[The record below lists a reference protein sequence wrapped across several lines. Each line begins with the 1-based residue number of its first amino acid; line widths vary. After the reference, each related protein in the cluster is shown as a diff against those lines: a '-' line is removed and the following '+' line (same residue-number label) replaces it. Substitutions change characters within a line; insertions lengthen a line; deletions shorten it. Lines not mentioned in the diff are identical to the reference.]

1 MQYLN
6 IIDFFLLTVLFS
18 VIVIFSVIIVTLIQ
32 HIKDRK
38 TINKH
43 LTK

>member
-6 IIDFFLLTVLFS
+6 IVDFFLLTVLFS
-18 VIVIFSVIIVTLIQ
+18 VVIIFMVFIYTVIQ
-32 HIKDRK
+32 YVKDKK

>member
-1 MQYLN
+1 MQNIN
-6 IIDFFLLTVLFS
+6 IIDFFLLSVLFS
-18 VIVIFSVIIVTLIQ
+18 VIVIFWVFICTLVQ
-32 HIKDRK
+32 HIKDKK